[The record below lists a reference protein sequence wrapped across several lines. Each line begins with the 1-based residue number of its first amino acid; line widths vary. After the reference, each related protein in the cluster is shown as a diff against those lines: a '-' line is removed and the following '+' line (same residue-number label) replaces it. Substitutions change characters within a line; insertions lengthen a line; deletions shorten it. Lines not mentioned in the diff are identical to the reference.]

1 MITII
6 KQSLALAVTLI
17 TPLSCIAEDLNPPSV
32 RLPAIYHV
40 WGDSLADKP
49 SITIE
54 EIEKCMGED
63 NTLRQ
68 EDERFKVEA
77 KSMNEETAKA
87 ESLVKDNQAARLVL
101 DNEASAI
108 QAEKLLMDNRFG
120 EIDRKKAEF
129 AAMTTK
135 KVDAATAKKLNAQ
148 IDQLNKDIK
157 QQNANAL
164 VLNERIRQFQQ
175 KQTLFNNDLTV
186 LKSKLEKVNEN
197 TQQFNVRQKA
207 FNDKVLAFRS
217 QCEGERRLEK

>member
-1 MITII
+1 MITTI
-6 KQSLALAVTLI
+6 KQSLTLAVALI
-17 TPLSCIAEDLNPPSV
+17 FPLSCIAEDVNPAPV

-40 WGDSLADKP
+40 WGDSLVDKP

-54 EIEKCMGED
+54 EIEKCMGQD

-68 EDERFKVEA
+68 EDEHFKVEA
-77 KSMNEETAKA
+77 KLMNEETTKA

-135 KVDAATAKKLNAQ
+135 KVDSATAKKLNAQ
-148 IDQLNKDIK
+148 IDQLNRDIK
-157 QQNANAL
+157 QQNASAL
-164 VLNERIRQFQQ
+164 VLNERIRLFQQ
-175 KQTLFNNDLTV
+175 KQDLFNNDLTA

-197 TQQFNVRQKA
+197 TQQFNIRQKA
-207 FNDKVLAFRS
+207 FNDKVLAFRA